1 MRTVLQLME
10 QTVMVRPFEDA
21 LADLLDEYAD
31 EDIVDVIDVLEV
43 ATMALRS
50 NPSYWDNAA

>member
-1 MRTVLQLME
+1 MA
-10 QTVMVRPFEDA
+10 RPFEDA

-43 ATMALRS
+43 VITALRS
-50 NPSYWDNAA
+50 NAPYWDNAA